1 MILASPVMPFLN
13 RRILESAKKVELVQF
28 AGVGY
33 DRIDLEAAADLDIPV
48 ANNAGLNA
56 VTVSEHAMMMILVLQ
71 RKGFLMHEEVMT
83 GSWPELI
90 LGDMW
95 EFRGRTLGIL
105 GLGAIGTEL
114 AKISRG
120 FGSRILYNKRN
131 RLSAEMERELGVEYR
146 SFDDLL
152 RESDVLSIHVP
163 LSDETRFMIGE
174 KEISKMKDGVI
185 VVNTTRRDV
194 VDEGALSKAL
204 RSGKIYGV
212 GIDVPQTGDS
222 RAEELR
228 DLFHGC
234 NAVITSHTASMSGQ
248 LMGRFT
254 ERLSDFVRR
263 AVNGEPPRYPVSN

>member
-1 MILASPVMPFLN
+1 MF
-13 RRILESAKKVELVQF
+13 
-28 AGVGY
+28 
-33 DRIDLEAAADLDIPV
+33 
-48 ANNAGLNA
+48 
-56 VTVSEHAMMMILVLQ
+56 
-71 RKGFLMHEEVMT
+71 
-83 GSWPELI
+83 
-90 LGDMW
+90 GDMW

-131 RLSAEMERELGVEYR
+131 QLSAEKERELGVEYR
-146 SFDDLL
+146 SFNDLL
-152 RESDVLSIHVP
+152 KESDVLSIHVP

-194 VDEGALSKAL
+194 VDEGALSTAL

-212 GIDVPQTGDS
+212 GIDVPKTGNS

-234 NAVITSHTASMSGQ
+234 NAIITSHTASNSGQ
-248 LMGRFT
+248 IMGRFT